1 MNHNCIGP
9 VNFQILIAYFFGHT
23 IFRKVRGEKL
33 YKPSIYIYI
42 YIYISHSI
50 RWIHNLYIYILID
63 EVERKSNWN
72 SIKV

>member
-33 YKPSIYIYI
+33 YKPSINI

-50 RWIHNLYIYILID
+50 LWINNLYIYIYIY
-63 EVERKSNWN
+63 
-72 SIKV
+72 